1 MLKDTEITKVVFRKF
16 KDGQVIALF
25 PYVESSRGFCSSY
38 MHIGQHSDA
47 DYNHIVRSTK
57 LATADE
63 YADLKNELENSVGY
77 NLEIIKKLDRNKWR
91 YSHINQIDSK
101 INRVKFALKNM

>member
-1 MLKDTEITKVVFRKF
+1 MLKDTEVTKVIFRKF

-25 PYVESSRGFCSSY
+25 PYVESSRGYCSSY
-38 MHIGQHSDA
+38 MHVGQHSDA
-47 DYNHIVRSTK
+47 DYIHVVKMTK

-77 NLEIIKKLDRNKWR
+77 NLEL
-91 YSHINQIDSK
+91 DSK